1 MARAIPDLVGMVFG
15 RLTVEGEGPLQ
26 GKARRWRCVCE
37 CGNKRLVQ
45 TSSLRSG
52 GAQSCGCLR
61 SELTKA
67 RRAAAPRKVHDVTGL
82 RSGLLVPLRRV
93 SPTHW
98 LCKCDCGNEKEI
110 RELSI
115 RFCQV
120 LSCGC
125 IKAEVARTNGR
136 KVQTHGH
143 AVTDYSMRSAEYKTW
158 CSMKSRCYNPNFPNY
173 SDYGG
178 RGITVCARWRKS
190 FEAFFKDMGPRPLGG
205 VRYTIERKDNSKGY
219 TPANCVWAT
228 YHTQARNRRSNHKL
242 TYNGKT
248 QTITEWALEVG
259 MSKVTL
265 CWRINQGWPLDRA
278 LTPLT

>member
-1 MARAIPDLVGMVFG
+1 MARATPDLVGMVFG

-82 RSGLLVPLRRV
+82 RSGLLVPLRRA
-93 SPTHW
+93 SPTKW
-98 LCKCDCGNEKEI
+98 LCRCDCGNEKEI
-110 RELSI
+110 NEHSI
-115 RFCQV
+115 RYCQV

-125 IKAEVARTNGR
+125 IRDAAARVNGR

-143 AVTDYSMRSAEYKTW
+143 ASGDYKKRPAEYRAWHGMKIR
-158 CSMKSRCYNPNFPNY
+158 CSRANVRNY
-173 SDYGG
+173 KDYGG
-178 RGITVCARWRKS
+178 RGITVCDEWANS
-190 FEAFFKDMGPRPLGG
+190 FEAFLRDMGPKPVGAG
-205 VRYTIERKDNSKGY
+205 RYTLERKDNSKGY
-219 TPANCVWAT
+219 MPGNCVWAT
-228 YHTQARNRRSNHKL
+228 YHAQARNRRSNHKL

-259 MSKVTL
+259 MSKITL
-265 CWRINQGWPLDRA
+265 RWRVKQGWPLERA
-278 LTPLT
+278 LTPIT